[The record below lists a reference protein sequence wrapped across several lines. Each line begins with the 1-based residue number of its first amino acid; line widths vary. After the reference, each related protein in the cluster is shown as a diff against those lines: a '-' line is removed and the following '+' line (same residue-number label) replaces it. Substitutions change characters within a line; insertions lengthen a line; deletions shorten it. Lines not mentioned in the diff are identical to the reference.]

1 MRNLTKR
8 DFEVIELVKS
18 LKVAR
23 TSTIATMFPSLSAC
37 QKRLKVIAET
47 NSLKRMKDL
56 ESGEYIYFQRKPK
69 FLKHS
74 LILSDFYREMSNVA
88 KIEKFIPE
96 YVVDD
101 LRADAFMGYMFGGK
115 RYAAFVEVE
124 ISNKGFDILKYEKCY
139 RSGKYSVF
147 PKIVAITDKPI
158 RDTFLHVEKIDTHF
172 CTIKKL
178 YHKNDWYS

>member
-47 NSLKRMKDL
+47 NGLKRMKDL

-74 LILSDFYREMSNVA
+74 LILSDFFREMSNTVQV
-88 KIEKFIPE
+88 EKFIPE

-101 LRADAFMGYMFGGK
+101 LRADAFIGYMTGGK
-115 RYAAFVEVE
+115 RYVAFVEVE

-139 RSGKYSVF
+139 RSGRFSVF
-147 PKIVAITDKPI
+147 PKIIAITDKPV
-158 RDTFLHVEKIDTHF
+158 RDTFLNLVKIDTKLEK
-172 CTIKKL
+172 IKKL
-178 YHKNDWYS
+178 YQ